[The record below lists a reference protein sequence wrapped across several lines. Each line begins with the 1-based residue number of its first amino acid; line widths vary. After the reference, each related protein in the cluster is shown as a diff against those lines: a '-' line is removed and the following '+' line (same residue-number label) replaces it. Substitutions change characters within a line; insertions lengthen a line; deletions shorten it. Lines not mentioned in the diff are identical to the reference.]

1 MQRDFEPQGF
11 AAVSWDARAIHLH
24 CNRRRKKRSGPSIK
38 KEYRIE
44 LESVNAQAVAKVV
57 EEEFGPIFQ
66 AAGCE
71 IVFGDYDKNLH
82 SVVTEFFVSP
92 FLN

>member
-1 MQRDFEPQGF
+1 MNDLFQFFEFVVEPQGF
-11 AAVSWDARAIHLH
+11 DAVSWNARAIHLH
-24 CNRRRKKRSGPSIK
+24 CNRRRKKRSTPSIK

-57 EEEFGPIFQ
+57 EEEFGPVFQ

-71 IVFGDYDKNLH
+71 VIFGDNDENSIPL
-82 SVVTEFFVSP
+82 
-92 FLN
+92 